1 MSAMTKRIFS
11 SSLFAMTEL
20 NEKFILQKFEQKA
33 SQIEWKIYNNQQIE
47 LIIRR
52 LQATTQ
58 TLAVSA
64 FRRNEKFFHIKIVEQ
79 IFEKFAENFYVEWVV
94 FVRIMKNQFDQND
107 CDNFASN
114 SNRFKIFHVEIFL
127 KKNINAQL
135 LWQAERTTHSDRKFI
150 WNEFKNFLKNNIKR
164 IFTRKKN
171 IYDKYLKYKQNFKQS
186 IMNYD
191 AHRIAL
197 RAEVTSDLKSNAK
210 INLQNFIKN
219 LRENHK
225 NYVIDH
231 DLENK
236 TTILNRF
243 KFREDRDVKKRF
255 NKIINEFILIF
266 ENLTFTFDTHTFSFS
281 TLDNSEIASN
291 SVSNSALESMQILY
305 SSWYVSNSNDST
317 FIESWFNYRR
327 WESFNMMKRS
337 FSSSLS
343 IHSVILV
350 LQISRHCFRDFRSRR
365 RSSHSRCSRCR

>member
-1 MSAMTKRIFS
+1 
-11 SSLFAMTEL
+11 MTEL

-58 TLAVSA
+58 ALAVSVS
-64 FRRNEKFFHIKIVEQ
+64 RRSEKLFHIKTVEQ
-79 IFEKFAENFYVEWVV
+79 TLEKFAENFYVEWIV
-94 FVRIMKNQFDQND
+94 FVRVMKNQFDQND

-197 RAEVTSDLKSNAK
+197 RAELTSDLKSNAK
-210 INLQNFIKN
+210 VDFQNFIKN

-236 TTILNRF
+236 TTILNRL
-243 KFREDRDVKKRF
+243 KSREDRDVKKRF
-255 NKIINEFILIF
+255 NNSNNKLDIIKDKSANDSNKRKQNNENFEENKDKINETINSKNNNKNDKKFKFDNSNRKLVKNKNNNRLYRFIKIEY
-266 ENLTFTFDTHTFSFS
+266 ENIKINNKYYDCDQSNCNWEICKNKKSNVHSKKI
-281 TLDNSEIASN
+281 TLDSKTKN
-291 SVSNSALESMQILY
+291 
-305 SSWYVSNSNDST
+305 
-317 FIESWFNYRR
+317 
-327 WESFNMMKRS
+327 
-337 FSSSLS
+337 
-343 IHSVILV
+343 
-350 LQISRHCFRDFRSRR
+350 
-365 RSSHSRCSRCR
+365 